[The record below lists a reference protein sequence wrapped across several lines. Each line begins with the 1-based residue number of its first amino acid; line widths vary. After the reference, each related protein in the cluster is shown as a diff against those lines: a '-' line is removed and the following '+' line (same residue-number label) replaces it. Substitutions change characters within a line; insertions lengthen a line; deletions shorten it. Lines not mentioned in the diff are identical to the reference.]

1 MSIPIQL
8 PVTCGSMLYA
18 LKSMFR
24 SIRMVYEI
32 SFLIHFFLYPDVISL
47 LRIHEITKR
56 FSGLYFYN
64 SLWAIRMPAPVFF
77 CVGLCELQLRFMAQN
92 CPMGHKNVLCFP
104 SDNGWGSLTYV
115 QWSKSL
121 NKKNANNR
129 KTASCHKRGL
139 ILHIGSLSQNYLSSD
154 TII

>member
-1 MSIPIQL
+1 MLHANLKAVFSPQIASIGGRGGIQ
-8 PVTCGSMLYA
+8 V
-18 LKSMFR
+18 
-24 SIRMVYEI
+24 SIVVYSGILEELL
-32 SFLIHFFLYPDVISL
+32 SVFDNQVLWFECSL
-47 LRIHEITKR
+47 STI
-56 FSGLYFYN
+56 
-64 SLWAIRMPAPVFF
+64 

-129 KTASCHKRGL
+129 KTASCHNNLDLKQ
-139 ILHIGSLSQNYLSSD
+139 ILVKFNSPRQLGYQVD
-154 TII
+154 KPQ

>member
-1 MSIPIQL
+1 MLKAVCSPQITRRGVGGIQVSI
-8 PVTCGSMLYA
+8 V
-18 LKSMFR
+18 
-24 SIRMVYEI
+24 VYSGILEELL
-32 SFLIHFFLYPDVISL
+32 SVFDNQVLWFECSL
-47 LRIHEITKR
+47 STR
-56 FSGLYFYN
+56 
-64 SLWAIRMPAPVFF
+64 
-77 CVGLCELQLRFMAQN
+77 CVGLCELQLRFMAHN

-115 QWSKSL
+115 QWSKLL

-154 TII
+154 TNLDLKQILVKFNSPRQLGYQVDKPQ

>member
-1 MSIPIQL
+1 MLHSKLKAVCSPQITRRGLGGGGIQVCIVVYSGIL
-8 PVTCGSMLYA
+8 EELLSVFDNQVLWFECSLST
-18 LKSMFR
+18 
-24 SIRMVYEI
+24 IR
-32 SFLIHFFLYPDVISL
+32 
-47 LRIHEITKR
+47 
-56 FSGLYFYN
+56 
-64 SLWAIRMPAPVFF
+64 
-77 CVGLCELQLRFMAQN
+77 VGLCELQLRFMAQN

-121 NKKNANNR
+121 NKKNTNNR

>member
-1 MSIPIQL
+1 MLHSNLKAVCSPQITRRGVGGGELGIQVSI
-8 PVTCGSMLYA
+8 V
-18 LKSMFR
+18 
-24 SIRMVYEI
+24 VYSGILEELL
-32 SFLIHFFLYPDVISL
+32 SVFDNQVLWFECSL
-47 LRIHEITKR
+47 STI
-56 FSGLYFYN
+56 
-64 SLWAIRMPAPVFF
+64 
-77 CVGLCELQLRFMAQN
+77 CVGLCELQLQFMAQN
-92 CPMGHKNVLCFP
+92 CPMGHRNVLCFP
-104 SDNGWGSLTYV
+104 YDNGWGSLTYV

>member
-1 MSIPIQL
+1 MLHSNLKAVCSPQITRRGVGGGIQVSI
-8 PVTCGSMLYA
+8 V
-18 LKSMFR
+18 
-24 SIRMVYEI
+24 VYSGILEELL
-32 SFLIHFFLYPDVISL
+32 SVFDNQVLWFECSL
-47 LRIHEITKR
+47 STI
-56 FSGLYFYN
+56 
-64 SLWAIRMPAPVFF
+64 

-139 ILHIGSLSQNYLSSD
+139 IILHKGSLSQNYLSSD
-154 TII
+154 TMI

>member
-1 MSIPIQL
+1 MCLI
-8 PVTCGSMLYA
+8 
-18 LKSMFR
+18 
-24 SIRMVYEI
+24 IRY
-32 SFLIHFFLYPDVISL
+32 Y
-47 LRIHEITKR
+47 
-56 FSGLYFYN
+56 GLNAPCQQFVLVFVSYSYD
-64 SLWAIRMPAPVFF
+64 LWY
-77 CVGLCELQLRFMAQN
+77 
-92 CPMGHKNVLCFP
+92 KTVLCFP
-104 SDNGWGSLTYV
+104 SDNGWDSLTYV

>member
-1 MSIPIQL
+1 MSI
-8 PVTCGSMLYA
+8 V
-18 LKSMFR
+18 
-24 SIRMVYEI
+24 VYSGILEEVL
-32 SFLIHFFLYPDVISL
+32 SVFDNQVLWFECSL
-47 LRIHEITKR
+47 STI
-56 FSGLYFYN
+56 
-64 SLWAIRMPAPVFF
+64 
-77 CVGLCELQLRFMAQN
+77 CVGFCELQLRFMAQN

-139 ILHIGSLSQNYLSSD
+139 ILHIGSLSQNCLSSD

>member
-1 MSIPIQL
+1 MLHANLKAVCSPPIASIGGGAGDMC
-8 PVTCGSMLYA
+8 V
-18 LKSMFR
+18 
-24 SIRMVYEI
+24 
-32 SFLIHFFLYPDVISL
+32 HFCAHSGILEELLVVFDNQVLWFECSL
-47 LRIHEITKR
+47 ST
-56 FSGLYFYN
+56 S
-64 SLWAIRMPAPVFF
+64 

-139 ILHIGSLSQNYLSSD
+139 ILHIGSLSQNCLSSD
-154 TII
+154 TKI

>member
-1 MSIPIQL
+1 MSI
-8 PVTCGSMLYA
+8 V
-18 LKSMFR
+18 
-24 SIRMVYEI
+24 VYSGIIEELL
-32 SFLIHFFLYPDVISL
+32 SVFDNQVLWFECSL
-47 LRIHEITKR
+47 STI
-56 FSGLYFYN
+56 
-64 SLWAIRMPAPVFF
+64 

-92 CPMGHKNVLCFP
+92 CPLGHKNVLCFP
-104 SDNGWGSLTYV
+104 SDNGWGFLTYV
-115 QWSKSL
+115 QWTKSL

>member
-1 MSIPIQL
+1 MLHSNLKAVCSPQITRRGVGGGELGIQVSI
-8 PVTCGSMLYA
+8 V
-18 LKSMFR
+18 
-24 SIRMVYEI
+24 VYSGILEELL
-32 SFLIHFFLYPDVISL
+32 SVFDNQVLWFECSL
-47 LRIHEITKR
+47 STI
-56 FSGLYFYN
+56 
-64 SLWAIRMPAPVFF
+64 

-92 CPMGHKNVLCFP
+92 CPMGHRNVLCFP
-104 SDNGWGSLTYV
+104 YDNGWGSLTYV

>member
-1 MSIPIQL
+1 MSI
-8 PVTCGSMLYA
+8 V
-18 LKSMFR
+18 
-24 SIRMVYEI
+24 VYSGILEELL
-32 SFLIHFFLYPDVISL
+32 SVFDNQVLWFECSL
-47 LRIHEITKR
+47 STI
-56 FSGLYFYN
+56 
-64 SLWAIRMPAPVFF
+64 

-139 ILHIGSLSQNYLSSD
+139 ILHIGSLSLNYLSSD